1 MPFMRKLT
9 LRLLKNII
17 SISLLGFFAKSH
29 SQTAGQLEEI
39 GYLLG
44 DALFYSEKYLIPAT
58 DAAVYQASSSWMISP
73 KRKKVWTATFG
84 LHGNLFFVPKSDR
97 SFAIKNEDFN
107 FFEIEN
113 QTTAT
118 VPTSI
123 GNDDRVYLIG
133 DLDGEQIR
141 LRTPTG
147 IDQETMFYPYLMAA
161 VELPYGSELVVR
173 YSTRTKLKR
182 GEYQVFGFGLKQ
194 NLSQFFP
201 KIEEKNIHFAVM
213 GMYSNAD
220 MTFDFLDIDTQYG
233 NLGINRI
240 SGLVDT
246 YHIQLSASK
255 EINRFEIITNL
266 IVNRSNFKY
275 KVSGDK
281 GSIEEILPIQDI
293 INELLATIAEPKTNV
308 LGEVSLR
315 YRFSRF
321 YVQNSIAFGKFVNA
335 NIGIQYQ
342 L

>member
-1 MPFMRKLT
+1 MQKLT
-9 LRLLKNII
+9 HKLLKI
-17 SISLLGFFAKSH
+17 SIVICLFGFFTKSNG
-29 SQTAGQLEEI
+29 QTSSQLEEI

-73 KRKKVWTATFG
+73 KKKKVWTATFG
-84 LHGNLFFVPKSDR
+84 LHGNIFFVPKSDR
-97 SFAIKNEDFN
+97 SFDINNEDFN

-113 QTTAT
+113 QTSAT
-118 VPTSI
+118 VPTAI

-147 IDQETMFYPYLMAA
+147 IDQETMFYPYLMGA

-173 YSTRTKLKR
+173 YSTRTQLKR
-182 GEYQVFGFGLKQ
+182 GEYQVFGIGLKQ

-201 KIEEKNIHFAVM
+201 KMEEKNLHFALM

-220 MTFDFLDIDTQYG
+220 MTFDFLDIQTQYG

-246 YHIQLSASK
+246 YHLQLSASK
-255 EINRFEIITNL
+255 TIKKFEIITNL
-266 IVNRSNFKY
+266 IVNRSNFEY

-293 INELLATIAEPKTNV
+293 INELLSSIAQPKTNV
-308 LGEVSLR
+308 LGEVSIR
-315 YRFSRF
+315 YQISRF

>member
-1 MPFMRKLT
+1 
-9 LRLLKNII
+9 
-17 SISLLGFFAKSH
+17 
-29 SQTAGQLEEI
+29 
-39 GYLLG
+39 
-44 DALFYSEKYLIPAT
+44 
-58 DAAVYQASSSWMISP
+58 
-73 KRKKVWTATFG
+73 
-84 LHGNLFFVPKSDR
+84 
-97 SFAIKNEDFN
+97 
-107 FFEIEN
+107 
-113 QTTAT
+113 
-118 VPTSI
+118 
-123 GNDDRVYLIG
+123 
-133 DLDGEQIR
+133 
-141 LRTPTG
+141 
-147 IDQETMFYPYLMAA
+147 
-161 VELPYGSELVVR
+161 
-173 YSTRTKLKR
+173 
-182 GEYQVFGFGLKQ
+182 
-194 NLSQFFP
+194 
-201 KIEEKNIHFAVM
+201 
-213 GMYSNAD
+213 MYSNAD

>member
-1 MPFMRKLT
+1 MQKLT
-9 LRLLKNII
+9 HKPLKNFVI
-17 SISLLGFFAKSH
+17 ISLLGFFIKSNG
-29 SQTAGQLEEI
+29 QTASQLQEI

-73 KRKKVWTATFG
+73 KKKKVWTATFG
-84 LHGNLFFVPKSDR
+84 LHGNIFFVPKSDR
-97 SFAIKNEDFN
+97 SFEIDNADFN
-107 FFEIEN
+107 FFQIEN
-113 QTTAT
+113 QTAAA
-118 VPTSI
+118 VPTAI
-123 GNDDRVYLIG
+123 GNNDRVYLIG

-147 IDQETMFYPYLMAA
+147 IDQEAMFYPYLTAA
-161 VELPYGSELVVR
+161 LELPYGAELVAR

-201 KIEEKNIHFAVM
+201 KIEQKKIHFAVM
-213 GMYSNAD
+213 GMYSNAA
-220 MTFDFLDIDTQYG
+220 MTFDFLDIETQYG

-246 YHIQLSASK
+246 YHFQWSISK
-255 EINRFEIITNL
+255 EIKRFEICTNL
-266 IVNRSNFKY
+266 IVNRSTFKY
-275 KVSGDK
+275 EVSGDK
-281 GSIEEILPIQDI
+281 GSIEELLPIQDV

-308 LGEVSLR
+308 LGEVSFR

-335 NIGIQYQ
+335 NIGVQYQ

>member
-1 MPFMRKLT
+1 MQKLT
-9 LRLLKNII
+9 LKLLKNITVI
-17 SISLLGFFAKSH
+17 CLFGFFTKSNG
-29 SQTAGQLEEI
+29 QTSSQLEEI

-73 KRKKVWTATFG
+73 KKKKVWTATFG

-97 SFAIKNEDFN
+97 NFDIKNDDFN

-113 QTTAT
+113 QTSAT
-118 VPTSI
+118 VPTAI

-147 IDQETMFYPYLMAA
+147 IDQETMFYPYLMGA

-173 YSTRTKLKR
+173 YSTRTQLKR
-182 GEYQVFGFGLKQ
+182 GEYQVFGIGLKQ

-201 KIEEKNIHFAVM
+201 KMEEKNLHFALM

-220 MTFDFLDIDTQYG
+220 MTFDFLDIQTQYG

-246 YHIQLSASK
+246 YHLQLSVSK
-255 EINRFEIITNL
+255 EIKRFEIMTNL

-275 KVSGDK
+275 EVSGDK

-308 LGEVSLR
+308 LGEVSIR
-315 YRFSRF
+315 YQISKF
-321 YVQNSIAFGKFVNA
+321 YLQNSIAFGKFVNA